1 MQTGVS
7 RATLKRLPHYLH
19 YLRTLDYSKGEN
31 ISATSIAKA
40 LGFGEVQ
47 VRKDLGSV
55 SGAGKP
61 RTGYVITEL
70 IKQLES
76 YLGYDNISIAVIVGA
91 GKLGKALLDYKGF
104 SEYGLK
110 ISAAFDTDK
119 EKVGT
124 TENGKPILSMDE
136 FSDYCKNENV
146 KLGIIT
152 VPAPYAQSVCNT
164 MIENNIS
171 AIWNFAPTHLK
182 TPDNVIIYNENMALS
197 LAMLSGQLA
206 LLNRRT

>member
-1 MQTGVS
+1 MQSGIS
-7 RATLKRLPHYLH
+7 RATLRRLPLYLN
-19 YLRTLDYSKGEN
+19 YLKSLDKTTCEN
-31 ISATSIAKA
+31 ISATSIAKI

-47 VRKDLGSV
+47 VRKDLASV

-70 IKQLES
+70 IRQLES
-76 YLGYDNISIAVIVGA
+76 FLGYDNISIAVIVGA
-91 GKLGKALLDYKGF
+91 GKLGKALLDYEGF

-110 ISAAFDTDK
+110 ISAAFDIDK
-119 EKVGT
+119 EKIGT
-124 TENGKPILSMDE
+124 TEKGKQILSMDE
-136 FSDYCKNENV
+136 FSDYLKTENV

-152 VPAPYAQSVCNT
+152 VPAPYAQSVCNV

-182 TPDNVIIYNENMALS
+182 TPDNVLIYNENMALS
-197 LAMLSGQLA
+197 LAMLSGEL
-206 LLNRRT
+206 RH

>member
-1 MQTGVS
+1 MQSGIS
-7 RATLKRLPHYLH
+7 RATLRRLPLYLN
-19 YLRTLDYSKGEN
+19 YLKSLDKTTCEN
-31 ISATSIAKA
+31 ISATSIAKI

-47 VRKDLGSV
+47 VRKDLASV

-70 IKQLES
+70 IRQLES
-76 YLGYDNISIAVIVGA
+76 FLGYDNISIAVIVGA
-91 GKLGKALLDYKGF
+91 GKLGKALLDYEGF

-110 ISAAFDTDK
+110 ISAAFDIDK

-124 TENGKPILSMDE
+124 TEKGKQILSMDE
-136 FSDYCKNENV
+136 FSDYLKTENV

-152 VPAPYAQSVCNT
+152 VPAPYAQSVCNV

-182 TPDNVIIYNENMALS
+182 TPDNVLIYNENMALS
-197 LAMLSGQLA
+197 LAMLSGEL
-206 LLNRRT
+206 RH

>member
-1 MQTGVS
+1 MQSGIS
-7 RATLKRLPHYLH
+7 RATLRRLPLYLN
-19 YLRTLDYSKGEN
+19 YLKSLDKTTCEN
-31 ISATSIAKA
+31 ISATSIAKI

-47 VRKDLGSV
+47 VRKDLASV

-70 IKQLES
+70 IRQLES
-76 YLGYDNISIAVIVGA
+76 FLGYDNISIAVIVGA
-91 GKLGKALLDYKGF
+91 GKLGKALLDYDGF

-110 ISAAFDTDK
+110 ISAAFDIDK
-119 EKVGT
+119 EKAGT
-124 TENGKPILSMDE
+124 TEKGKQILSMDE
-136 FSDYCKNENV
+136 FSDYLKSENV

-152 VPAPYAQSVCNT
+152 VPAPYAQSVCNV

-182 TPDNVIIYNENMALS
+182 TPDNVLIYNENMALS
-197 LAMLSGQLA
+197 LAMLSGEL
-206 LLNRRT
+206 RH

>member
-1 MQTGVS
+1 MQSRVS
-7 RATLKRLPHYLH
+7 RATLRRLPLYLH
-19 YLRTLDYSKGEN
+19 YLKSLDKTFGEN
-31 ISATSIAKA
+31 ISAAAIAKA
-40 LGFGEVQ
+40 LGLGEVQ
-47 VRKDLGSV
+47 VRKDLASA

-70 IKQLES
+70 IRQLES
-76 YLGYDNISIAVIVGA
+76 FLGYDNVSIAVIVGA
-91 GKLGKALLDYKGF
+91 GKLGKALLDYEGF

-110 ISAAFDTDK
+110 ISVAFDIDK

-124 TENGKPILSMDE
+124 TEQGKQILSMDE
-136 FSDYCKNENV
+136 FSDYLKTENV

-152 VPAPYAQSVCNT
+152 VPAPFAQSVCNV

-182 TPDNVIIYNENMALS
+182 TPDNVLIYNENMALS
-197 LAMLSGQLA
+197 LAMLSGEL
-206 LLNRRT
+206 RH